1 MKLAQGQGLVLL
13 FLIHEASPLG
23 FQVVKTQPLNYIF
36 PNGKNPLFGSLS
48 YLVIITP
55 TMVSCRYA
63 ASVSKHL
70 PTFDQKLQKKKKL
83 SYLKVKYN
91 CLNTKQQFHIL
102 YLNIQTT

>member
-36 PNGKNPLFGSLS
+36 PNSENPLFGSLC

-55 TMVSCRYA
+55 TMVSCCYA

-70 PTFDQKLQKKKKL
+70 PTFGINIRSYKKKERE
-83 SYLKVKYN
+83 
-91 CLNTKQQFHIL
+91 TI
-102 YLNIQTT
+102 IP